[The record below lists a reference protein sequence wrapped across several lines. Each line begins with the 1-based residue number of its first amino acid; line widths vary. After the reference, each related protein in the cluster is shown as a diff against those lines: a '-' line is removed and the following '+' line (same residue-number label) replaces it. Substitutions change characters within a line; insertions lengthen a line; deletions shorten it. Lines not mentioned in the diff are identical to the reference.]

1 MPNTPSRLAR
11 GLVAG
16 IALCT
21 TVASAGSAEG
31 QDTKSLGKDSAQARA
46 YPFTPPV
53 SAFNRHDPQRFL
65 AMLLA
70 TAATMPFDQ
79 RIASYFAQPSIAD
92 NPTYQDITD
101 VLTKIHERSL
111 FFASVATY
119 GVGRVAGWS
128 TIADVGFHAGEA
140 IAIGTVVGSI
150 LKPTIGRARPYA
162 VNGSEPF
169 EFQFGKGYTDGR
181 YRAFPSL
188 HEIGSFA
195 AASVLTEEVGWR
207 NPEAKPYV
215 AVFSYGLAGLVGIGR
230 IYSEQH
236 WASDVVLGSAMGAFI
251 GRRVVRY
258 AHSRSRSR
266 MDRWFLG
273 ATRTPEGSSRLSV
286 TYTF

>member
-1 MPNTPSRLAR
+1 MSNTPLCVAR
-11 GLVAG
+11 HLVAA

-21 TVASAGSAEG
+21 TALAARAAEA
-31 QDTKSLGKDSAQARA
+31 QDKSLGADSARARA
-46 YPFTPPV
+46 HPFTPPV
-53 SAFNRHDPQRFL
+53 AAFNRHDPQRFV
-65 AMLLA
+65 AMLFA
-70 TAATMPFDQ
+70 TAATMPFDE
-79 RIASYFAQPSIAD
+79 RIASYFAQPSIAE

-101 VLTKIHERSL
+101 ILTKIHERSL

-128 TIADVGFHAGEA
+128 NIADVGFHAGEA

-162 VNGSEPF
+162 VKGDEPF
-169 EFQFGKGYTDGR
+169 VFDFGKGYTDGR
-181 YRAFPSL
+181 YRSFPSL
-188 HEIGSFA
+188 HEIGSFSA
-195 AASVLTEEVGWR
+195 AAVLTEEVGWR
-207 NPEAKPYV
+207 NPGAKPYV
-215 AVFSYGLAGLVGIGR
+215 AVLSYGIAGLVGIGR

-273 ATRTPEGSSRLSV
+273 ATRGPEGTTRLSA